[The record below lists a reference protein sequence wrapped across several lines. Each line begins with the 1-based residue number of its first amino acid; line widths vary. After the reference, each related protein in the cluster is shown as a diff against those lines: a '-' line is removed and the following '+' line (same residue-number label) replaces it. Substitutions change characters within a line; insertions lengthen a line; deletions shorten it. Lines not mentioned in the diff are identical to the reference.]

1 MEEAFDEYFPSE
13 GPDKEWGRGRGPGCF
28 PWEFVEE
35 FGFSIV
41 RLVVI
46 DWDIHIYM

>member
-28 PWEFVEE
+28 AGNLW
-35 FGFSIV
+35 
-41 RLVVI
+41 RNLVSQLF
-46 DWDIHIYM
+46 DLL